1 MKNYLKKITLTALT
15 GAVLTTG
22 MSAFAVS
29 DGQAKLFS
37 PTIYLEGEKAYCQ
50 NAEGKRLD
58 YLRYKNTVYV
68 PVRTVGEWM
77 GKTVSY
83 DDASKSL
90 RLNGAANKVYHRKHT
105 DDAVSKDVREKQL
118 ENGVSVKIRD
128 DMKLVVDGK
137 QKTLKDAAGKEAYP
151 INYNNT
157 NYIPIPTAAEL
168 LGMTIKHPLEDDERS
183 SVFMRT
189 PLTEEQVAQGKEY
202 VDSLFKT
209 FSYAALT
216 AEGVDLPDVLRAYHH
231 LDFSDMAGFIGDPNP
246 VDNEDSIFRL
256 MRRSAR
262 DPKMSIDAIKRYAEL
277 GIETINKM
285 TAIKKPDLPV
295 LDIYYENM
303 LADAKNAIAS
313 CEAVLKAIAD
323 GKDLKTCEDL
333 MLMSTTKR
341 TSAYD
346 FCEFVTTA
354 PYLMEDVLLEK

>member
-29 DGQAKLFS
+29 DGQAKPFKD
-37 PTIYLEGEKAYCQ
+37 TIHLEGQNVYCW
-50 NAEGKRLD
+50 NAEGKQID
-58 YLRYKNTVYV
+58 YLRYKSTTYV

-77 GKTVSY
+77 GKTASY
-83 DDASKSL
+83 DDASKSIL
-90 RLNGAANKVYHRKHT
+90 LNGSTDKVYRKQTEH
-105 DDAVSKDVREKQL
+105 AVSMETWTKQM

-137 QKTLKDAAGKEAYP
+137 QKPLKDALGKEAYP

-157 NYIPIPTAAEL
+157 NYIPITTAAEL
-168 LGMTIKHPLEDDERS
+168 LGMTIKHPLEGTDLDI
-183 SVFMRT
+183 FIRT

-202 VDSLFKT
+202 VDALFKT

-277 GIETINKM
+277 SIETINKM

-295 LDIYYENM
+295 LDIHYENM
-303 LADAKNAIAS
+303 LTDAKNAIAS
-313 CEAVLKAIAD
+313 CEAVLKAVAD

-341 TSAYD
+341 RSAYD
-346 FCEFVTTA
+346 ACEFVTTA